1 MATDFDIITVGGGLG
16 GSALARAMALAGKR
30 VLVVEAETEFRDR
43 VRGEQ
48 MTSWGVAETK
58 ELGIHELL
66 LKSCAHETPYWQTY
80 IGPMALENRDLR
92 DTTPQGC
99 ANMTFYHP
107 AMQETLLAAAREA
120 GATVM
125 RGAHVRGVEPGGEP
139 AVTVE
144 RDGKSERYTAR
155 LIVGCD
161 GRNSSVRKWAG
172 FATEQEPDR
181 MQLSGLLMD
190 GLDVPED
197 TQFVFLDIEGGT
209 GSIFF
214 PQGNGRVR
222 TYFASRASEGPKFS
236 GEKDIPAY
244 TERLRTAAPAGEQWF
259 KNAKP
264 AGPLATFNGA
274 ESYVRRPYAD
284 GVALIGDAGGTSDPS
299 WGQGLSLTLRSA
311 RMLRE
316 ELLATDDWDA
326 AGKSY
331 AEHQAECFDHIRRCE
346 TWFTTFFYTPGAEA
360 DAIRGRAFPL
370 IAQDGTRIPD
380 TMQSGPDY
388 VPATEEARRR
398 FFGED

>member
-16 GSALARAMALAGKR
+16 GAALAGAMAAAGKR

-48 MTSWGVAETK
+48 MTSWGVADAEA
-58 ELGIHELL
+58 LGIRELL
-66 LKSCAHETPYWQTY
+66 LKACAHEAPYWQTY
-80 IGPMALENRDLR
+80 IGPMAIENRDLR
-92 DTTPQGC
+92 ETTPQGL

-107 AMQETLLAAAREA
+107 AMQETLLTVAQQK

-125 RGAHVRGVEPGGEP
+125 RGARARGVEPGDEP
-139 AVTVE
+139 AVVVE

-155 LIVGCD
+155 LVVGCD
-161 GRNSSVRKWAG
+161 GRNSNVRKWSG
-172 FATEQEPDR
+172 FEIEQEPDR

-190 GLDVPED
+190 GVGMPED
-197 TQFVFLDIEGGT
+197 TLFVVLDIEGGT

-214 PQGNGRVR
+214 PQGDGRVR
-222 TYFASRASEGPKFS
+222 TYFASRVSDGPRFS
-236 GEKDIPAY
+236 GENDVPAY
-244 TERLRTAAPAGEQWF
+244 TGRLRAAAPEGGQWF

-274 ESYVRRPYAD
+274 EDYVRLPYAR
-284 GVALIGDAGGTSDPS
+284 GVALIGDAAGTSDPT

-311 RMLRE
+311 RVLRD
-316 ELLATDDWDA
+316 ELLATDDWNA
-326 AGKSY
+326 AGESY
-331 AEHQAECFDHIRRCE
+331 ARRQAECFDHIRKCE
-346 TWFTTFFYTPGAEA
+346 TWFTTFFYTPGPEA
-360 DAIRGRAFPL
+360 DAIRQRAFPL

-380 TMQSGPDY
+380 TMQSGPEHA
-388 VPATEEARRR
+388 PATEEARRR

>member
-1 MATDFDIITVGGGLG
+1 MVTDFDIITVGGGLG
-16 GSALARAMALAGKR
+16 GSALAQAMAAAGKR

-48 MTSWGVAETK
+48 VPSWGVAETK
-58 ELGIHELL
+58 ELGIHDLL
-66 LKSCAHETPYWQTY
+66 RKTCAHETPYWQTY

-92 DTTPQGC
+92 ATTPQGC

-107 AMQETLLAAAREA
+107 AMQETLLAAAENT

-125 RGAHVRGVEPGGEP
+125 RGAHVRAVEPGVEP

-144 RDGKSERYTAR
+144 RDGKSDRFTAR
-155 LIVGCD
+155 LIAGCD
-161 GRNSSVRKWAG
+161 GRNSSVRKGTG

-222 TYFASRASEGPKFS
+222 TYFASRASDGPRFS
-236 GEKDIPAY
+236 GVKDIPAY
-244 TERLRTAAPAGEQWF
+244 TERLRRAAPEGEKWF
-259 KNAKP
+259 ANAKP

-274 ESYVRRPYAD
+274 ESYVPRPYAN
-284 GVALIGDAGGTSDPS
+284 GVALIGDAAATSDPT
-299 WGQGLSLTLRSA
+299 WGQGLSLTLRSV
-311 RMLRE
+311 RTLR
-316 ELLATDDWDA
+316 D
-326 AGKSY
+326 
-331 AEHQAECFDHIRRCE
+331 
-346 TWFTTFFYTPGAEA
+346 
-360 DAIRGRAFPL
+360 GRL
-370 IAQDGTRIPD
+370 G
-380 TMQSGPDY
+380 
-388 VPATEEARRR
+388 
-398 FFGED
+398 